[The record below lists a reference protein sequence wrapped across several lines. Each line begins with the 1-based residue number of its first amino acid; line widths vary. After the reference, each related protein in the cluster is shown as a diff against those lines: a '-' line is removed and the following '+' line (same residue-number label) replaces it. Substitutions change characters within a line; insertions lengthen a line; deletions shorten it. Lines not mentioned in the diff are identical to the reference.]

1 MRQAL
6 SEKNAREKC
15 RLTKGVT
22 KIYPLYPLS
31 FYHKVICNLPTHI
44 NGFFFAGNT
53 DQDTV
58 VYHNLSSPI
67 RERYIRFQPTSWIVG
82 VSMRVE
88 LYGFLGEVKFW
99 ISENSWVVQ
108 QMICNSLIFYPLC
121 EIYCALLFYFVFL
134 NIWASQKCYS
144 IFHFTLMVLLALNYN
159 LSFNS
164 QDSDQKS
171 PFRLQE
177 SLLSPTTISNS
188 CSDSYIFLLDVN
200 ILCRK

>member
-1 MRQAL
+1 MPVDQRGYQ
-6 SEKNAREKC
+6 
-15 RLTKGVT
+15 
-22 KIYPLYPLS
+22 
-31 FYHKVICNLPTHI
+31 NLPSLPSELLSQSHLQLTHAYQRV
-44 NGFFFAGNT
+44 FFFAGNT

-67 RERYIRFQPTSWIVG
+67 RERYIRFLPPSWIVG
-82 VSMRVE
+82 VSMRVK

-121 EIYCALLFYFVFL
+121 ERYRALLFNFVFL
-134 NIWASQKCYS
+134 NIWASQKGYS
-144 IFHFTLMVLLALNYN
+144 IFHFTLVVLLALNYN

-188 CSDSYIFLLDVN
+188 CSNSYIFLLDVN
-200 ILCRK
+200 ILGRK

>member
-1 MRQAL
+1 ML
-6 SEKNAREKC
+6 EKNAGWP
-15 RLTKGVT
+15 KGLPKSTLSILWVFIT
-22 KIYPLYPLS
+22 ESFATYPRIS
-31 FYHKVICNLPTHI
+31 T
-44 NGFFFAGNT
+44 GFFAGNT

-67 RERYIRFQPTSWIVG
+67 RERYIRFRPTSWIVG

-99 ISENSWVVQ
+99 ISDNSWVVQ

-121 EIYCALLFYFVFL
+121 ERYRALLFNFVFL
-134 NIWASQKCYS
+134 NIWASQKGYS
-144 IFHFTLMVLLALNYN
+144 IFHFTLVVLLALNYYI
-159 LSFNS
+159 SFNS

-188 CSDSYIFLLDVN
+188 CSNSYLFLLDVN
-200 ILCRK
+200 ILSRK

>member
-1 MRQAL
+1 ML
-6 SEKNAREKC
+6 EKNAGWP
-15 RLTKGVT
+15 KGLPKST
-22 KIYPLYPLS
+22 LSTLWAFITESFATYPRIS
-31 FYHKVICNLPTHI
+31 T
-44 NGFFFAGNT
+44 GFFFAGNT

-67 RERYIRFQPTSWIVG
+67 RERYIRFRPPSWIVG
-82 VSMRVE
+82 VSMRVK

-121 EIYCALLFYFVFL
+121 ERYRALLFNFVFL
-134 NIWASQKCYS
+134 NIWASQKGYS
-144 IFHFTLMVLLALNYN
+144 IFHFTLVVLLALNYN

-188 CSDSYIFLLDVN
+188 CLNSYIFHLHVN
-200 ILCRK
+200 ILSRK

>member
-67 RERYIRFQPTSWIVG
+67 RERYIRFRPPSWIVG
-82 VSMRVE
+82 VSMRVK
-88 LYGFLGEVKFW
+88 LYGFLGEVKF
-99 ISENSWVVQ
+99 
-108 QMICNSLIFYPLC
+108 
-121 EIYCALLFYFVFL
+121 
-134 NIWASQKCYS
+134 
-144 IFHFTLMVLLALNYN
+144 
-159 LSFNS
+159 
-164 QDSDQKS
+164 
-171 PFRLQE
+171 
-177 SLLSPTTISNS
+177 
-188 CSDSYIFLLDVN
+188 
-200 ILCRK
+200 